1 MILSLLVILLLFVFV
16 SSFLVG
22 GGSQSIVLGNKVVS
36 DGKEVFGELVL
47 RVLWEMASFTL
58 TEYHEFDA
66 SLFKEPLHEFEG
78 KTAQSV
84 AVGNHKC

>member
-1 MILSLLVILLLFVFV
+1 MILLLFVFV

-58 TEYHEFDA
+58 TE
-66 SLFKEPLHEFEG
+66 EPLHEFEG